1 MKRTIKATFALLAV
15 VISLTIWASVNSY
28 ARNDAGLEEEI
39 ERVFKERKIT
49 AMSIAVVSD
58 DSIIYSKSMGYRV
71 LPDGT
76 NPGIPVKDDDLYCL
90 ASVSKTFIA
99 TAIMR
104 LMQDKKLKLN
114 DDAAKY
120 IGFQL
125 RNPKFPST
133 PITIKQLL
141 THTSGIND
149 SYSWWC
155 MDSIN
160 PGKTPNYFRCYSDT
174 RDYKYCNLNYTLLSA
189 VIEGATGRP
198 LDTVVDSLILKPL
211 DIKGGFNTILLDE
224 NRIVTP
230 YYHEKGKTKI
240 NDYVIKRYNV
250 LLPGKYKLLNSLN
263 IVYSPAG
270 MKISAPDLARFM
282 MMHMN
287 YGTLDGKRVLS
298 SRSEREMQRNY
309 VGDGNYG
316 LSFRQYTDL
325 VPGKTLHGQTGG
337 IPGVKT
343 CMIFDPTTRT
353 GYVIVTAGAD
363 SDYIDGYGDIHKP
376 LIKSL
381 HKHLLE
387 NAKGN

>member
-1 MKRTIKATFALLAV
+1 
-15 VISLTIWASVNSY
+15 
-28 ARNDAGLEEEI
+28 
-39 ERVFKERKIT
+39 
-49 AMSIAVVSD
+49 MSIAVVSD

-287 YGTLDGKRVLS
+287 YGTLDGKRVLT
-298 SRSEREMQRNY
+298 SRSEHEMQRNY
-309 VGDGNYG
+309 VGDSNYG

>member
-189 VIEGATGRP
+189 VIEGATGRT

-287 YGTLDGKRVLS
+287 YGTLDGKRVLT

-309 VGDGNYG
+309 VGDSNYG

>member
-287 YGTLDGKRVLS
+287 YGTLDGKRVLT

-309 VGDGNYG
+309 VGDSNYG

>member
-160 PGKTPNYFRCYSDT
+160 PGKTPNYLRCYSDT

-287 YGTLDGKRVLS
+287 YGTLDGKRVLT

>member
-287 YGTLDGKRVLS
+287 YGTLDGKRVLT

>member
-160 PGKTPNYFRCYSDT
+160 PGKTPNYFRCYSDK
-174 RDYKYCNLNYTLLSA
+174 RDYK
-189 VIEGATGRP
+189 
-198 LDTVVDSLILKPL
+198 
-211 DIKGGFNTILLDE
+211 
-224 NRIVTP
+224 
-230 YYHEKGKTKI
+230 
-240 NDYVIKRYNV
+240 
-250 LLPGKYKLLNSLN
+250 
-263 IVYSPAG
+263 
-270 MKISAPDLARFM
+270 
-282 MMHMN
+282 
-287 YGTLDGKRVLS
+287 
-298 SRSEREMQRNY
+298 
-309 VGDGNYG
+309 
-316 LSFRQYTDL
+316 
-325 VPGKTLHGQTGG
+325 
-337 IPGVKT
+337 
-343 CMIFDPTTRT
+343 
-353 GYVIVTAGAD
+353 
-363 SDYIDGYGDIHKP
+363 
-376 LIKSL
+376 
-381 HKHLLE
+381 
-387 NAKGN
+387 